1 MSRMQQLFR
10 TFFTA
15 LVLALSMTMPA
26 AQQDD
31 MVRKWI
37 TLSSQQVIH
46 EKWGENFNSFL
57 NSYRIKEA
65 CRRLGDI
72 DHYGQLTIE
81 AIASGVGFR
90 SRTSFVTSFK
100 RITGL
105 TPSEY
110 QRLAREEVSAAL
122 PE

>member
-1 MSRMQQLFR
+1 MQQLFR

-15 LVLALSMTMPA
+15 LVFALSMTMPA

-65 CRRLGDI
+65 CRRLGDV

-81 AIASGVGFR
+81 AIATGVGFR

-110 QRLAREEVSAAL
+110 QRLAREEASAAL
-122 PE
+122 LE

>member
-1 MSRMQQLFR
+1 MSGMQQLFR

-15 LVLALSMTMPA
+15 LVFALSMTMPA

-81 AIASGVGFR
+81 AIATGVGFR

-110 QRLAREEVSAAL
+110 QRLAREEASAAL

>member
-1 MSRMQQLFR
+1 MSGMQQLFR

-65 CRRLGDI
+65 CRRLAAPQYDSI
-72 DHYGQLTIE
+72 TIE
-81 AIASGVGFR
+81 AIAAQLGYS
-90 SRTSFVTSFK
+90 SRTYFSAVFK
-100 RITGL
+100 KVVGM
-105 TPSEY
+105 
-110 QRLAREEVSAAL
+110 SAA
-122 PE
+122 EYIRRIKQK